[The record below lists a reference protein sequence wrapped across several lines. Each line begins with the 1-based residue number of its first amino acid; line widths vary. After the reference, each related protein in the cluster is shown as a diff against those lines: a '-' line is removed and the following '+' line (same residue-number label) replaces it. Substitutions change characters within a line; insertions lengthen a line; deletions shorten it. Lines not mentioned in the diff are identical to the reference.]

1 MQMTSASRAPAVLV
15 AVAVAAVSG
24 CACDSVPSD
33 AIEDCS
39 AQVAPGAVATDILFV
54 IDDSVSMGDEQTLLR
69 DGLYAFIETL
79 DASPIANDIRVGVTN
94 TSVLGFDET
103 AASYASYT
111 GGPSTGVP
119 YPQGA
124 LVAIRKDASGAPLA
138 GDLYYDLDSGAF
150 VGPRIL
156 DGGVDGMV
164 ADFQANVLV
173 GVSGSAREQPFAA
186 ARLALEQSA
195 PGGANEGFLRPGAR
209 LAIIFLSDE
218 DDCSGPTDPAI
229 TFESC
234 RSQKMPGSP
243 LVPVSEFA
251 SFLAGPLAGELR
263 EVVVA
268 AIVGVD
274 PTTLEPSCGQTH
286 CALRTCSTAIDQ
298 GDRFVELL
306 AAVGPA
312 RTRLASICD
321 ASFDAALAD
330 FASVIMSKTLPLEGA
345 PADWRMLV
353 ARIERPGVGTI
364 GCTILPSDDPAA
376 TTADAIYDPP
386 RPGRPASLTFQ
397 EQNRCALEAGDRVDV
412 NVVCVR

>member
-1 MQMTSASRAPAVLV
+1 MTGPSRKPAVLL
-15 AVAVAAVSG
+15 AVTVAALVG
-24 CACDSVPSD
+24 CACDSVPAD

-39 AQVAPGAVATDILFV
+39 TRQVAPGAVATDILFV

-79 DASPIANDIRVGVTN
+79 DASPIANDFRIGVTN
-94 TSVLGFDET
+94 TSVRGFTD
-103 AASYASYT
+103 ASTTYPLDT
-111 GGPSTGVP
+111 PSAGVP
-119 YPQGA
+119 YPAGTLVSIVKDGEGNPLPGA
-124 LVAIRKDASGAPLA
+124 LD
-138 GDLYYDLDSGAF
+138 YDFSSGAF

-156 DGGVDGMV
+156 HGGAATMV

-173 GVSGSAREQPFAA
+173 GVNGSPREQPFAA

-209 LAIIFLSDE
+209 LAIVFVSDE

-229 TFESC
+229 TLTSC

-243 LVPVSEFA
+243 LLPVSELA
-251 SFLAGPLAGELR
+251 SFLAGPIAGEVR
-263 EVVVA
+263 DVVVA

-274 PTTLEPSCGQTH
+274 PTTLAPACGQSH

-330 FASVIMSKTLPLEGA
+330 FATVIMSRTLPLEGA

-364 GCTILPSDDPAA
+364 GCTILPGDDPGAA
-376 TTADAIYDPP
+376 AADVLYDPP
-386 RPGRPASLTFQ
+386 RPGRPATLTFQ
-397 EQNRCALEAGDRVDV
+397 EQNRCALAPGDRVDV